1 VFLALRAD
9 PVRRSRAMRVLS
21 GLKPTNRPH
30 LGNYFGAMRQFVRLK
45 STPSASF
52 YFIAN
57 LHAID
62 QIRDAARLREL
73 TTGVALDY
81 LALGLD
87 PSNAT
92 LFVQS
97 DVPEVSELMWILGS
111 VTPVPLLE
119 RMHAYKDATAKGREA
134 DFGLFAYPVLMAADI
149 LLYESTHVPVGKDQK
164 QHVEF
169 TRDVAVKFNRAYCK
183 DFDPQTGA
191 GGALTLPEP
200 YILEDV
206 AVVPGTD
213 GQKMSKSYNNGIP
226 LFGTDKEWEK
236 ATSRIVTDSKGVDE
250 PKDPATCNVFQIL
263 KLFLTDAERAEM
275 EARYRAGGMGYGV
288 PKKMLLAKIH
298 ERFDEA
304 RKKRALLEQNLDYV
318 ESVLTKGA
326 ESARSHAFATLSAVK
341 TACGLTR

>member
-1 VFLALRAD
+1 
-9 PVRRSRAMRVLS
+9 MRVLS

-30 LGNYFGAMRQFVRLK
+30 LGNYFGAMRQFVEMK
-45 STPSASF
+45 SQPTQAF

-57 LHAID
+57 LHALD
-62 QIRDAARLREL
+62 QVRNADELREL
-73 TTGVALDY
+73 TIGVALDY

-87 PSNAT
+87 PTNST

-149 LLYESTHVPVGKDQK
+149 LLYASTHVPVGKDQK

-169 TRDVAVKFNRAYCK
+169 TRDLAVKFNRTYCK
-183 DFDPQTGA
+183 GFDPQTGE
-191 GGALTLPEP
+191 GGALLLPEP
-200 YILEDV
+200 YILDDV
-206 AVVPGTD
+206 ATVPGTD

-236 ATSRIVTDSKGVDE
+236 VTSRIVTDSKGVEE
-250 PKDPATCNVFQIL
+250 PKDPATDNVFQIL
-263 KLFLTDAERAEM
+263 RLFLTDAERAEL

-288 PKKMLLAKIH
+288 PKKLLLAKIH
-298 ERFDEA
+298 ERFDAA
-304 RKKRALLEQNLDYV
+304 RARRDELAKDLGYV
-318 ESVLTKGA
+318 ESVLTRGA
-326 ESARSHAFATLSAVK
+326 EHARAVGRPVLDAVQR
-341 TACGLTR
+341 ACGVSRR

>member
-1 VFLALRAD
+1 
-9 PVRRSRAMRVLS
+9 MRVLS

-30 LGNYFGAMRQFVRLK
+30 LGNWFGAMRQFVGMQ
-45 STPSASF
+45 SDPSRAF

-57 LHAID
+57 LHALD
-62 QIRDAARLREL
+62 QVKSAAELREL

-81 LALGLD
+81 LACGLD
-87 PSNAT
+87 TARAT

-97 DVPEVSELMWILGS
+97 DVPEVSELMWILGT
-111 VTPVPLLE
+111 VTPMGLLE

-149 LLYESTHVPVGKDQK
+149 LLYGSTHVPVGKDQK

-169 TRDVAVKFNRAYCK
+169 TRDVAVKFNRTYCE
-183 DFDPQTGA
+183 DFDPQTGL
-191 GGALTLPEP
+191 GGALTIPEP

-206 AVVPGTD
+206 AVVPGID

-236 ATSRIVTDSKGVDE
+236 ATSRIVTDSKGVEE

-263 KLFLTDAERAEM
+263 KLFLTDTERAEM

-298 ERFDEA
+298 EHFDGP
-304 RKKRALLEQNLDYV
+304 RKTRDDLAKNLDHV
-318 ESVLTKGA
+318 RSVLAKGA
-326 ESARSHAFATLSAVK
+326 EDARVQAILTLRTVQR
-341 TACGLTR
+341 ACGVRG

>member
-1 VFLALRAD
+1 
-9 PVRRSRAMRVLS
+9 MRVLS

-30 LGNYFGAMRQFVRLK
+30 LGNYFGAMRQFVQMK

-57 LHAID
+57 LHALD
-62 QIRDAARLREL
+62 QIRDAAALREL
-73 TTGVALDY
+73 TIGVALDY

-87 PSNAT
+87 PTNST

-149 LLYESTHVPVGKDQK
+149 LLYKSTHVPVGKDQK

-169 TRDVAVKFNRAYCK
+169 TRDLAVKFNRTYCK
-183 DFDPQTGA
+183 DFDPQTGE

-236 ATSRIVTDSKGVDE
+236 VTSRIVTDSKGVEE
-250 PKDPATCNVFQIL
+250 PKDPATDNVFQIL
-263 KLFLTDAERAEM
+263 RLFLTDAERTEM

-288 PKKMLLAKIH
+288 PKKLLLAKIH
-298 ERFDEA
+298 ERFDAA
-304 RKKRALLEQNLDYV
+304 RAKRDELAKDLGYV
-318 ESVLTKGA
+318 ESVLKNGA
-326 ESARSHAFATLSAVK
+326 ESARAVGRPVLDAVQR
-341 TACGLTR
+341 ACGVTRAS

>member
-1 VFLALRAD
+1 
-9 PVRRSRAMRVLS
+9 MRVLS

-30 LGNYFGAMRQFVRLK
+30 LGNYFGAMRQFVDLQTK
-45 STPSASF
+45 GDGF
-52 YFIAN
+52 YFVAN
-57 LHAID
+57 LHALD
-62 QIRDAARLREL
+62 QVRNAAEIREL

-87 PSNAT
+87 PSRAT

-97 DVPEVSELMWILGS
+97 EVPEVSELMWILGS
-111 VTPVPLLE
+111 VTPVGLLE

-149 LLYESTHVPVGKDQK
+149 LLYASDVVPVGKDQK

-169 TRDVAVKFNRAYCK
+169 TRDIAVKFNVTYCK
-183 DFDPQTGA
+183 DFDPQTGE
-191 GGALTLPEP
+191 GGALRLPEP
-200 YILEDV
+200 LILEDV

-236 ATSRIVTDSKGVDE
+236 TTSRIVTDSKGVEE

-263 KLFLTDAERAEM
+263 KLFLTDAERTDM
-275 EARYRAGGMGYGV
+275 ESRYRAGGMGYGV

-298 ERFDEA
+298 ERFDA
-304 RKKRALLEQNLDYV
+304 PRAKRAELERNLGDV
-318 ESVLTKGA
+318 NAILARGA
-326 ESARSHAFATLSAVK
+326 ERARSAARPVLDGVRR
-341 TACGLTR
+341 ACGLTS

>member
-1 VFLALRAD
+1 
-9 PVRRSRAMRVLS
+9 MRVLS

-30 LGNYFGAMRQFVRLK
+30 LGNYFGAMRQFV
-45 STPSASF
+45 SMQSAHQTGGNF

-57 LHAID
+57 LHALD
-62 QIRDAARLREL
+62 QVRNADELREL

-87 PSNAT
+87 PSNST

-97 DVPEVSELMWILGS
+97 DVPEVSELMWILGA
-111 VTPVPLLE
+111 VTPMALLE

-149 LLYESTHVPVGKDQK
+149 LLYASTHVPVGQDQK

-169 TRDVAVKFNRAYCK
+169 TRDLAVKFNMTYCK
-183 DFDPQTGA
+183 GFDPQTGA

-236 ATSRIVTDSKGVDE
+236 TTSRIVTDSKGVEE

-263 KLFLTDAERAEM
+263 KLFLNDAERAEM

-298 ERFDEA
+298 ERFDGPRA
-304 RKKRALLEQNLDYV
+304 KRDDLAKNLDHV
-318 ESVLTKGA
+318 RKVLDDGA
-326 ESARSHAFATLSAVK
+326 KVARANGRATLDAVQR
-341 TACGLTR
+341 ACGVSRS

>member
-1 VFLALRAD
+1 
-9 PVRRSRAMRVLS
+9 MRVLS

-30 LGNYFGAMRQFVRLK
+30 LGNYFGAMRQFVDLQK
-45 STPSASF
+45 KGDGF
-52 YFIAN
+52 YFVAN
-57 LHAID
+57 LHALD
-62 QIRDAARLREL
+62 QVRNAAELREL
-73 TTGVALDY
+73 TIGVALDY

-87 PSNAT
+87 PSRAT

-97 DVPEVSELMWILGS
+97 DVPEISELMWILGS
-111 VTPVPLLE
+111 VTPVGLLE

-149 LLYESTHVPVGKDQK
+149 LLYASDVVPVGKDQK

-169 TRDVAVKFNRAYCK
+169 TRDIAVKFNVTYCK
-183 DFDPQTGA
+183 DFDPQTGE
-191 GGALTLPEP
+191 GGALHLPEP
-200 YILEDV
+200 LILEDV

-236 ATSRIVTDSKGVDE
+236 TTSRIVTDSKGVEE

-275 EARYRAGGMGYGV
+275 EQRYRAGGMGYGV

-298 ERFDEA
+298 ERFDA
-304 RKKRALLEQNLDYV
+304 PRAKRAELERNLDHV
-318 ESVLTKGA
+318 NAILARGA
-326 ESARSHAFATLSAVK
+326 ERARATGRPVLDGVRR
-341 TACGLTR
+341 ACGVSR

>member
-1 VFLALRAD
+1 
-9 PVRRSRAMRVLS
+9 MRVLS

-30 LGNYFGAMRQFVRLK
+30 LGNYFGAVRQFVDLQ
-45 STPSASF
+45 AVCANAGGEGF

-57 LHAID
+57 LHALD
-62 QIRDAARLREL
+62 QVRDATELREL
-73 TTGVALDY
+73 TMGVALDY

-87 PSNAT
+87 PAKST

-134 DFGLFAYPVLMAADI
+134 DFGLFGYPLLMAADI
-149 LLYESTHVPVGKDQK
+149 LLYASTHVPVGKDQK

-169 TRDVAVKFNRAYCK
+169 TRDIAVKFNRTYCK
-183 DFDPQTGA
+183 GFDAQTGE
-191 GGALTLPEP
+191 GGALCLPEP
-200 YILEDV
+200 YILDDV
-206 AVVPGTD
+206 ATVPGID

-236 ATSRIVTDSKGVDE
+236 VTSRIVTDSKGVEE
-250 PKDPATCNVFQIL
+250 PKDPATDNVFQIL
-263 KLFLTDAERAEM
+263 RLFLTDAERAEL
-275 EARYRAGGMGYGV
+275 ETRYRAGGMGYGV

-298 ERFDEA
+298 ERFDAA
-304 RKKRALLEQNLDYV
+304 RHKRDELAR
-318 ESVLTKGA
+318 T
-326 ESARSHAFATLSAVK
+326 SATSR
-341 TACGLTR
+341 AC

>member
-1 VFLALRAD
+1 
-9 PVRRSRAMRVLS
+9 MRVLS

-30 LGNYFGAMRQFVRLK
+30 LGNYFGAMRQFVDLQTK
-45 STPSASF
+45 GDGF
-52 YFIAN
+52 YFVAN
-57 LHAID
+57 LHALD
-62 QIRDAARLREL
+62 QVRDAAELREL
-73 TTGVALDY
+73 TAGVALDY

-87 PSNAT
+87 PERAT

-111 VTPVPLLE
+111 VTPVGLLE

-149 LLYESTHVPVGKDQK
+149 LLYASDVVPVGKDQK

-169 TRDVAVKFNRAYCK
+169 TRDVAVKFNRTYCK
-183 DFDPQTGA
+183 SFDPQTGE
-191 GGALTLPEP
+191 GGALRLPEP
-200 YILEDV
+200 LILEDV

-236 ATSRIVTDSKGVDE
+236 ATSRIVTDSKGVEE

-263 KLFLTDAERAEM
+263 KLFLDDAERAEM

-298 ERFDEA
+298 ERFDAA
-304 RKKRALLEQNLDYV
+304 RAKRMELERNLDHV
-318 ESVLTKGA
+318 NSILARGA
-326 ESARSHAFATLSAVK
+326 ERARATARPVLDGVRR
-341 TACGLTR
+341 ACGLTG